1 MKFRIDLKI
10 ILFFILFYFTKQI
23 EIYALMMIFAI
34 IHEIAHLIAGIMLKM
49 KPYKL
54 EIIPFGVRI
63 SFDLETKDYNRKIQ
77 KGNLLDIKKII
88 VAISGPAINFIIAIC
103 TYYFKINLY
112 LKELIIYSNILLA
125 VFNLLPIY
133 PLDGGRIVK
142 SIFDIMI
149 GRRKAEKYINII
161 SFISVMI
168 LTAISSIII
177 IYINN
182 IAIFLIIVFLWLIY
196 LKEDLRYR
204 RRENIYNLL
213 DKSLEIKLNK

>member
-1 MKFRIDLKI
+1 MKI

-34 IHEIAHLIAGIMLKM
+34 IHEIAHLIMGIILKM
-49 KPYKL
+49 KPDKL
-54 EIIPFGVRI
+54 EIIPYGVRV
-63 SFDLETKDYNRKIQ
+63 SFDLETTDYNKKIG
-77 KGNLLDIKKII
+77 KGNLLDLKKII
-88 VAISGPAINFIIAIC
+88 VAMAGPIINLLIVIC
-103 TYYFKINLY
+103 TYYLKIDYNI
-112 LKELIIYSNILLA
+112 KELIMYSNILLA

-133 PLDGGRIVK
+133 PLDGGRILK
-142 SIFDIMI
+142 SIFDIKI

-161 SFISVMI
+161 SFIIIMI

-182 IAIFLIIVFLWLIY
+182 IAIFLIIAFLWCIY
-196 LKEDLRYR
+196 LKEDLIYR

-213 DKSLEIKLNK
+213 DKSLEIK